1 MPSLGQV
8 LGQRQFWP
16 LFGTQFFGAFNDNAF
31 KQALILLLTY
41 QTATYSDLPVGLL
54 TNLCAGLFILPFF
67 LFSGIAGQWAD
78 RFEKAQLA
86 RQIKVLEIVL
96 MSVACIGFYMQSL
109 TLLLITLFGMGTQSA
124 LFGPIKYA
132 WLPERLAPSALMPAN
147 ALVETATSLA
157 ILLGSLFG
165 GVLVTV
171 FNADV
176 TVLGASLIALA
187 LVGWAFSRKMPVGMA
202 IAAKRRTDYHLMR
215 NTKACLATLRRSA
228 FRWRLS
234 LGISWF
240 WLFGAL
246 WLTQLPE
253 YTQRYLG
260 GDAGVATALLVLFS
274 VGIGAGSLACH
285 VLVNYLPPGR
295 VVMLGGLLMAALS
308 LLIPREAAVGELL
321 NVSQW
326 LTAPGAWRH
335 IGQLTAVGFSAGL
348 YIVPLYALIQHDAEA
363 HERAQVIAG
372 INVLN
377 ALFMVA
383 SALAAMVI
391 LGAAGFSLY
400 SLLMG
405 LGVLTLL
412 TTWRWRFQ
420 QAPSAAH

>member
-202 IAAKRRTDYHLMR
+202 IAAKQRTDYHLMR

-391 LGAAGFSLY
+391 LGVAGLSLY

>member
-1 MPSLGQV
+1 MQSLGRV
-8 LGQRQFWP
+8 LSSRHFWP

-31 KQALILLLTY
+31 KQALILLLTF

-78 RFEKAQLA
+78 RFEKAQLT
-86 RQIKVLEIVL
+86 RQVKVLEICL
-96 MSVACIGFYMQSL
+96 MSLAFIGFYLQSL
-109 TLLLITLFGMGTQSA
+109 PLLLLTLFGMGSQSA

-132 WLPERLAPSALMPAN
+132 WLPERLAPNALMPAN

-171 FNADV
+171 FDADV
-176 TVLGASLIALA
+176 RMLGGSLIAIA
-187 LVGWAFSRKMPVGMA
+187 LVGWSFSRRMPIGVA
-202 IAAKRRTDYHLMR
+202 IKPDQPTDYHLVR
-215 NTKACLATLRRSA
+215 NTKACLGALRRNA

-253 YTQRYLG
+253 FTAVYLG

-274 VGIGAGSLACH
+274 VGIGIGSLACH
-285 VLVNYLPPGR
+285 TLVKVLAPGR
-295 VVMLGGLLMAALS
+295 VVMIGGLLMATLS
-308 LLIPREAAVGELL
+308 LLNPSQSHAGELL
-321 NVSQW
+321 NLSQW
-326 LTAPGAWRH
+326 LNTPGVWRH
-335 IGQLTAVGFSAGL
+335 IAQLTAVGVSAGM
-348 YIVPLYALIQHDAEA
+348 YIVPLYVLIQVDAAEN
-363 HERAQVIAG
+363 ERAQVIAG

-377 ALFMVA
+377 ALFMVS
-383 SALAAMVI
+383 SALAAMIV
-391 LGAAGFSLY
+391 LGVLGLSLY
-400 SLLMG
+400 SLMTSLG
-405 LGVLTLL
+405 LLTLI
-412 TTWRWRFQ
+412 TTWLWRFER
-420 QAPSAAH
+420 APEK

>member
-1 MPSLGQV
+1 MQSLGRV
-8 LGQRQFWP
+8 LSSRHFWP

-31 KQALILLLTY
+31 KQALILLLTF

-78 RFEKAQLA
+78 RFEKAQLT
-86 RQIKVLEIVL
+86 RQVKVLEICL
-96 MSVACIGFYMQSL
+96 MSLAFIGFYLQSL
-109 TLLLITLFGMGTQSA
+109 PLLLLTLFGMGSQSA

-132 WLPERLAPSALMPAN
+132 WLPERLAPNALMPAN

-171 FNADV
+171 FDADV
-176 TVLGASLIALA
+176 RMLGGSLIAIA
-187 LVGWAFSRKMPVGMA
+187 LVGWSFSRRMPIGVA
-202 IAAKRRTDYHLMR
+202 IKPDQPTDYHLVR
-215 NTKACLATLRRSA
+215 NTKACLGALRRNA

-253 YTQRYLG
+253 FTAVYLG

-274 VGIGAGSLACH
+274 VGIGIGSLACH
-285 VLVNYLPPGR
+285 TLVKVLAPGR
-295 VVMLGGLLMAALS
+295 VVMIGGLLMATLS
-308 LLIPREAAVGELL
+308 LLNPSQSHVGELL
-321 NVSQW
+321 NLSQW
-326 LTAPGAWRH
+326 LNTPGVWRH
-335 IGQLTAVGFSAGL
+335 IAQLTAVGVSAGM
-348 YIVPLYALIQHDAEA
+348 YIVPLYVLIQVDAAEN
-363 HERAQVIAG
+363 ERAQVIAG

-377 ALFMVA
+377 ALFMVS
-383 SALAAMVI
+383 SALAAMIV
-391 LGAAGFSLY
+391 LGVLGLSLY
-400 SLLMG
+400 SLMTSLG
-405 LGVLTLL
+405 LLTLI
-412 TTWRWRFQ
+412 TTWLWRFER
-420 QAPSAAH
+420 APEK